1 MRKKRVL
8 CWLWALFALS
18 GLFAQ
23 TAAAQET
30 SGEDGQ
36 ISVRAQV
43 EEVLSDE
50 MVSSPY
56 SGGEITTRV
65 LTLRVRILEG
75 AFLDQRAVVRQTFD
89 EISLP
94 SAYPAKAGDRLFVWL
109 DLDEQNQL
117 TGSAADYVREIPIAL
132 LAGCFLLFL
141 LVFGRWQGVKTI
153 LSLAVTCL
161 VVFGLFFPLAVRGAG
176 PVWLSLFCAAL
187 MTGFTL
193 FLVCGFTRKALSAI
207 LGCLGGLCAAGILA
221 AVFSWA
227 MRLSGM
233 VDEEAAFLRFLSDQF
248 VLDFRGLLF
257 AAIIIGASGAA
268 MDVAVSIASSLEEL
282 ARKAPQLGARQL
294 FLSGV
299 AIGRDIMGTMA
310 NTLILAYVGGAIH
323 LILLLY
329 AYPVPFSNVI
339 NRETVAAEILISLCG
354 SMGML
359 SAIPLSALTSAFL
372 YRRKSASPSDNKI
385 PE

>member
-1 MRKKRVL
+1 MKKSVL
-8 CWLWALFALS
+8 FCVLLALLAVFGSVAMAEGTGS
-18 GLFAQ
+18 GD
-23 TAAAQET
+23 
-30 SGEDGQ
+30 SQ
-36 ISVRAQV
+36 ISVRARV

-50 MVSSPY
+50 MVSASY

-75 AFLDQRAVVRQTFD
+75 AFEGQTATIRQTFD

-94 SAYPAKAGDRLFVWL
+94 SAYPAKKGDLLFVWL
-109 DLDEQNQL
+109 ELDEQNLL
-117 TGSAADYVREIPIAL
+117 TGSAADYVRDLPIGL
-132 LAGCFLLFL
+132 LTGCFLLFL
-141 LVFGRWQGVKTI
+141 LLFGRWKGVKTI

-161 VVFGLFFPLAVRGAG
+161 TVFGLFFPLAVRGVN
-176 PVWLSLFCAAL
+176 PVWLSLVCAAI

-193 FLVCGFTRKALSAI
+193 FLVCGFNRKAVSAI

-221 AVFSWA
+221 VVFSWS
-227 MRLSGM
+227 MRLSGI
-233 VDEEAAFLRFLSDQF
+233 VDEEAAFLRFISDEF
-248 VLDFRGLLF
+248 TLDFRGLLF

-282 ARKAPQLGARQL
+282 AQKAPELTARQL
-294 FLSGV
+294 FSSGV

-329 AYPVPFSNVI
+329 AYPVPFVNII

-359 SAIPLSALTSAFL
+359 SAIPLSALAAALL
-372 YRRKSASPSDNKI
+372 YRRGTDASFTGKV

>member
-1 MRKKRVL
+1 MGKKT
-8 CWLWALFALS
+8 ALFCVLLALLALL
-18 GLFAQ
+18 GP
-23 TAAAQET
+23 TAAAEE
-30 SGEDGQ
+30 SGGGDGQ

-75 AFLDQRAVVRQTFD
+75 AFQGQEATVRQTFD

-94 SAYPAKAGDRLFVWL
+94 SAYPAKRGDKLFVWL
-109 DLDEQNQL
+109 ELDEENRL
-117 TGSAADYVREIPIAL
+117 TGSAADYVRDLPSGL
-132 LAGCFLLFL
+132 LTGCFLLFL
-141 LVFGRWQGVKTI
+141 LLFGRWKGVKTI

-161 VVFGLFFPLAVRGAG
+161 TVFGLFFPLAVRGVS
-176 PVWLSLFCAAL
+176 PVWLSLLCAAL

-193 FLVCGFTRKALSAI
+193 FLVCGFNRKAVSAI

-221 AVFSWA
+221 VAFSWA
-227 MRLSGM
+227 MRLSGI
-233 VDEEAAFLRFLSDQF
+233 VDEEAAFLRFISDEF

-268 MDVAVSIASSLEEL
+268 MDVAVSIASSLDEL
-282 ARKAPQLGARQL
+282 SSKAPDLSARQL
-294 FLSGV
+294 FSSGV

-329 AYPVPFSNVI
+329 AYPVPFVNII
-339 NRETVAAEILISLCG
+339 NRESVAAEVLISLCG

-359 SAIPLSALTSAFL
+359 GAIPLSALASAVL
-372 YRRKSASPSDNKI
+372 YRHKTGSLPAGKV